1 MLTTIEY
8 TCKFCKQNRT
18 FECDIDDN
26 CPPLDMEKWKK
37 ALACNFCA
45 DYETE
50 RRSVERKIRAQ
61 AIALSQVRD
70 CVKKADRL
78 RELEEK
84 TRDNLNALTKQ
95 FCRIVCKRFRRTNE
109 WESML
114 TDTIMAQPQNWYDPL
129 RRFLKIAGT
138 VMTQ

>member
-1 MLTTIEY
+1 MITTIEY

-26 CPPLDMEKWKK
+26 CPPLDLNKWKK

-50 RRSVERKIRAQ
+50 RRSVERMIRAQ
-61 AIALSQVRD
+61 AISIMQVRQGIKKPENREQYE
-70 CVKKADRL
+70 VKC
-78 RELEEK
+78 
-84 TRDNLNALTKQ
+84 RDNLNALTKQ
-95 FCRIVCKRFRRTNE
+95 YCRIICKRFRRTNE
-109 WESML
+109 WEPML
-114 TDTIMAQPQNWYDPL
+114 TDTIMTQPEKWYDPL
-129 RRFLKIAGT
+129 GRFLKIAGT